1 MLRLSALLL
10 LLAAPARA
18 EGTVAGA
25 RPRLAVLYFDPMTT
39 DVDLQ
44 MFAKG
49 LASLLITDF
58 TANPR
63 LLVVEREKLEA
74 VIAEL
79 KLGESRLAKKDTF
92 AKVGKLLGAE
102 YLVTGTLLGGKG
114 QFKIVSRVIH
124 SESGAEVTSAK
135 VSLDP
140 QDIFGAEEQLVTV
153 LSQQLVAL
161 GTIASAE
168 PLAPKTFK
176 LPLKTASTY
185 SRALDAKDKKDKP
198 TAVKLLGQVV
208 KEQPDFK
215 LAQLDLLSLTN

>member
-1 MLRLSALLL
+1 M
-10 LLAAPARA
+10 
-18 EGTVAGA
+18 
-25 RPRLAVLYFDPMTT
+25 AVLYFDPMTT

-58 TANPR
+58 TSNPR
-63 LLVVEREKLEA
+63 LVVIERDKLEA
-74 VIAEL
+74 VLAEL
-79 KLGESRLAKKDTF
+79 KLGESRMANKGTF
-92 AKVGKLLGAE
+92 AKIGKLLGVE
-102 YLVTGTLLGGKG
+102 YLVTGSLMGARG
-114 QFKIVSRVIH
+114 QFKIASRIFRV
-124 SESGAEVTSAK
+124 EDAVEVASAK
-135 VSLDP
+135 VTLDP
-140 QDIFGAEEQLVTV
+140 NDIFGAEEQLVG
-153 LSQQLVAL
+153 LLNSRLVEL
-161 GTIASAE
+161 GAVASVE
-168 PLAPKTFK
+168 PLAPKSFK